1 LLFIKIFDIIY
12 LSKEKEVIIMKSKL
26 DIGIIIKKLNKA
38 TKAYDKGQPIMS
50 DKEWDNL
57 YFELKE
63 WEDQT
68 GIVFADSPTQKIHF

>member
-1 LLFIKIFDIIY
+1 
-12 LSKEKEVIIMKSKL
+12 MKSKI

-38 TKAYDKGQPIMS
+38 TEAYDKGEPIMS
-50 DKEWDNL
+50 DYEWDRL

-68 GIVFADSPTQKIHF
+68 GIVFENSPTQKIHF

>member
-1 LLFIKIFDIIY
+1 
-12 LSKEKEVIIMKSKL
+12 MKSKL

-38 TKAYDKGQPIMS
+38 TEAYDKGQPIMS

-68 GIVFADSPTQKIHF
+68 GIIFADSPTQKIHF

>member
-1 LLFIKIFDIIY
+1 
-12 LSKEKEVIIMKSKL
+12 MKSKI

-38 TKAYDKGQPIMS
+38 TEAYDKGEPIMS
-50 DKEWDNL
+50 DYEWDRL

-68 GIVFADSPTQKIHF
+68 GIIFEDSPTQKIHF